1 MAYIPP
7 DAATRARMIE
17 QVRFNDA
24 GLIAAVAQQHDTA
37 EVLMLAWMNAD
48 ALDETLRTG
57 RVCYF
62 SRSRGTLWRKGETS
76 GQVQTLVDARLD
88 CDRDA
93 VLVLVDQKGVACH
106 TGRRSC
112 FFNAMRPEGL
122 VEISQPLIGADELYK
137 HA

>member
-1 MAYIPP
+1 M
-7 DAATRARMIE
+7 
-17 QVRFNDA
+17 
-24 GLIAAVAQQHDTA
+24 
-37 EVLMLAWMNAD
+37 
-48 ALDETLRTG
+48 
-57 RVCYF
+57 
-62 SRSRGTLWRKGETS
+62 
-76 GQVQTLVDARLD
+76 QTLVDARLD